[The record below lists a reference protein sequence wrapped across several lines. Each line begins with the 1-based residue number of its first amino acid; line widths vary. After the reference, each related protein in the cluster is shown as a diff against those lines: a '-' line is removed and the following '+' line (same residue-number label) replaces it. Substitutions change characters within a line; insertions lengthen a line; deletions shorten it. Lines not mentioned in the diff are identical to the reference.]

1 MYCITLHTL
10 FCMEFSPASE
20 TSVSFRG
27 DRLSPDIVVSQ
38 NRSKSN
44 VFKDGDYNMTSP
56 STEDHLQSTQKTDYA
71 RPEISTDLTPSLHS
85 TDEGEYSSNGT
96 KV

>member
-1 MYCITLHTL
+1 MQ
-10 FCMEFSPASE
+10 FSSVSE

-27 DRLSPDIVVSQ
+27 DRPSADIVVSQ

-56 STEDHLQSTQKTDYA
+56 STEDHLKSTQKTDYA
-71 RPEISTDLTPSLHS
+71 RPEVSTDLTSPLHS
-85 TDEGEYSSNGT
+85 IDEGEHSSNGT
-96 KV
+96 KVY